1 MSDIKQNDG
10 AVHKILLYDRKA
22 LRVSGIVD
30 VISFDDTEVSLKT
43 LCGELIIEG
52 EELHIS
58 VLETSR
64 GEVEVDGYIQSLN
77 YYDTS
82 VGEKKSKFRRFGK

>member
-10 AVHKILLYDRKA
+10 VVHKILLCDRKT
-22 LRVSGIVD
+22 LTMSGIVD

-58 VLETSR
+58 VLDTSR
-64 GEVEVDGYIQSLN
+64 GEVEVDGHVQSLN

-82 VGEKKSKFRRFGK
+82 VGEKKSRFGRFGK